1 MAYNVLNEL
10 FSKLGRRCLPCV
22 LSHSELK
29 ATPAVSYSDLSTLI
43 IRVPDSL
50 KLIKI
55 IDYFYGYWHAQQV
68 LLF

>member
-10 FSKLGRRCLPCV
+10 FSKLGRRCLPFV

-29 ATPAVSYSDLSTLI
+29 ATPTVSYSDLSTPI